1 MIAPLRSLA
10 LTCAIAVVLAACSK
24 PEQPQPPPP
33 EVGVIDATPQTLPLQ
48 RELVGRLSP
57 YRSADV
63 RARVPGVL
71 LKRVYE
77 EGSEVKQGQT
87 LFLIDP
93 APLRASLDASQ
104 AQLASARAS
113 YANAKVAADRAR
125 SLAPQAYVSK
135 ADLDAA
141 EATERT
147 ALAAVKQAEAS
158 VTSSRISLGYAEVT
172 APISGVAGK
181 QQVTEGALV
190 GQGDVTLLT
199 TVDQLDPLYVN
210 FSLSVDELSQMRAA
224 QAKGALALS
233 GDGKASVQV
242 QLADGST
249 YPQAGTLDFSST
261 TVDPATGAVSLRAV
275 LPNPE
280 RILLPGAF
288 VSFQATLGER
298 RNAYLVPQQALL
310 RDASGGYV
318 MVVGADGN
326 VVRRNV
332 ITDGAQNGNWLVSSG
347 LQAGDKVVVAGVQK
361 VKEGAPAVA
370 KPWTPAAAGGNGAP
384 AAAGQAAPAAQGA
397 PAEATPAS
405 GQQPAPDAGQAPQQ
419 DPNAPAEAAT
429 DSNTP

>member
-1 MIAPLRSLA
+1 MIAPLRILA
-10 LTCAIAVVLAACSK
+10 LTCAVAVALAACK
-24 PEQPQPPPP
+24 QPEQQTPPPP
-33 EVGVIDATPQTLPLQ
+33 EVGVIEAKPETLPLQ

-57 YRSADV
+57 YRSSDV

-93 APLRASLDASQ
+93 APLRADLNASE
-104 AQLASARAS
+104 AQLASAKAS

-125 SLAPQAYVSK
+125 SLAPQAYVSR
-135 ADLDAA
+135 ADLDNA
-141 EATERT
+141 ESAERT
-147 ALAAVKQAEAS
+147 ALAAVKQSEAA
-158 VTSSRISLGYAEVT
+158 VTSSRISLGYAEVK

-210 FSLSVDELSQMRAA
+210 FSLSVDELSQLRAA

-233 GDGKASVQV
+233 GDGKATVQV
-242 QLADGST
+242 RLADGST
-249 YPQAGTLDFSST
+249 YGQSGTLDFSST
-261 TVDPATGAVSLRAV
+261 TVDPTTGAVSLRAV
-275 LPNPE
+275 LPNPD

-298 RNAYLVPQQALL
+298 NNAYLVPQQALL
-310 RDASGGYV
+310 RDATGGYL
-318 MVVGADGN
+318 MVVGNDGK

-332 ITDGAQNGNWLVSSG
+332 RTEGAQGGNWLVTEG
-347 LQAGDKVVVAGVQK
+347 LQAGDKVVVAGTQK
-361 VKEGAPAVA
+361 VKEGAPATA
-370 KPWTPAAAGGNGAP
+370 KPWNPAQADGQGQPAAAPAQGSSDDAPKGDAAP
-384 AAAGQAAPAAQGA
+384 APQAQAPDSQAAPA
-397 PAEATPAS
+397 S
-405 GQQPAPDAGQAPQQ
+405 
-419 DPNAPAEAAT
+419 
-429 DSNTP
+429 DSNKQ